1 LEEIARTD
9 HWPEIKSPLYK
20 KVIGARRPA
29 PTGPAGELT
38 ALLRPPAGFES
49 GEEREKRGRER
60 EAIGWATGRASS
72 L

>member
-38 ALLRPPAGFES
+38 ALL
-49 GEEREKRGRER
+49 
-60 EAIGWATGRASS
+60 SS
-72 L
+72 LVRKGRKGEGKENNNNNNNKLL